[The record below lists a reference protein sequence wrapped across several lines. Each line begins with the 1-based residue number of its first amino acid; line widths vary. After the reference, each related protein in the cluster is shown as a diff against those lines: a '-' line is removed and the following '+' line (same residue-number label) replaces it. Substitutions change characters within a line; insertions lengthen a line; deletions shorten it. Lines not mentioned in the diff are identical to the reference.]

1 MLPRCNSIL
10 PHFRSGH
17 TTLNLPVVE
26 GTVMETI
33 TEADIREK
41 LSDHYGG
48 DNSSR
53 RFVKNE
59 REDSHGSVGSV
70 VYSLS
75 GSPPK
80 GYAIAIPG
88 LRMVN
93 FYDNRGK
100 RFKIMRDTVVDELE

>member
-1 MLPRCNSIL
+1 MDT
-10 PHFRSGH
+10 F
-17 TTLNLPVVE
+17 
-26 GTVMETI
+26 

-41 LSDHYGG
+41 LSSHYGG

-53 RFVKNE
+53 EPVKNE
-59 REDSHGSVGSV
+59 RTDDHGTVGSV

-80 GYAIAIPG
+80 GYAIVIPQ
-88 LRMVN
+88 LRRVN

-100 RFKIMRDTVVDELE
+100 RFRAMKDTVVDGLE